1 MNRDASA
8 EAVRVFSNVFSDFAF
23 LFGDPVDAEELPP
36 PDGRL
41 FLACLP
47 FQGQVRGS
55 IEIGVPEG
63 LAFEIAA
70 NTLGVDPADPQVPAK
85 APDALKEV
93 ASVMGGHLATTLADT
108 GTSVA
113 LSPPRLE
120 SLDEAQW
127 ERLRTDGATL
137 CFSMNDHP
145 VLFRFAC
152 SRGGSST

>member
-1 MNRDASA
+1 MNRDASD
-8 EAVRVFSNVFSDFAF
+8 EALRVFSKVFADFAF
-23 LFGDPVDAEELPP
+23 LFGDPVAREELAP

-41 FLACLP
+41 LLASLP
-47 FQGQVRGS
+47 FQGQVLGA
-55 IEIGVPEG
+55 IEIGVPEV

-70 NTLGVDPADPQVPAK
+70 NTLGVDPGDPQVAAK

-93 ASVMGGHLATTLADT
+93 ASVMGGHLATTFAGT

-113 LSPPRLE
+113 LSPPRLQ

-127 ERLRTDGATL
+127 DELRADGSTL

-152 SRGGSST
+152 ARGGSST